1 MFLISVQVILLS
13 LMIYFCS
20 SLQAG
25 LSFRHIGKES
35 PDSTEQC
42 TGEEP
47 APDLSGRESA
57 TENNLPTC
65 RERVK
70 T

>member
-1 MFLISVQVILLS
+1 MRYSPFSGE
-13 LMIYFCS
+13 YCNFA

-25 LSFRHIGKES
+25 LSLHANAEES

-47 APDLSGRESA
+47 AVLPSGNMRDSA
-57 TENNLPTC
+57 TENNC
-65 RERVK
+65 RCRNY
-70 T
+70 